1 MDKRKMSWFSW
12 GTSTS
17 STHKSKSSMS
27 TFIQSPR
34 TGRQDSLAD
43 DHIELRKQPSISI
56 TEADSVRRPSEN
68 DSRSWYADQASIS
81 HSHREMDKD
90 LV

>member
-1 MDKRKMSWFSW
+1 MSWFSW
-12 GTSTS
+12 GSTAN

-34 TGRQDSLAD
+34 VGRQDSMAE

-56 TEADSVRRPSEN
+56 TEPDSIRRPSEN
-68 DSRSWYADQASIS
+68 DSSWYADEASIS
-81 HSHREMDKD
+81 HSHMELDKD